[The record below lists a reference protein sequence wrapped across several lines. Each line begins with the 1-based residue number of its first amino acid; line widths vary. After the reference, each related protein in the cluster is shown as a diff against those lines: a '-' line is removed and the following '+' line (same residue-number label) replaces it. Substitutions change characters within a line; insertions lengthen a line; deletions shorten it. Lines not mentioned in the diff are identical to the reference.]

1 MERREVGSLTGNVVA
16 RRVEFRW
23 SVTGTRQ
30 EVDRIR
36 SCQYVELGGGGDETF
51 QLLRI
56 HTRPRS
62 DDPSEAVGVVVI
74 DDLKSASCQLD
85 EKHTVDVGWRRH

>member
-51 QLLRI
+51 QI
-56 HTRPRS
+56 VADP
-62 DDPSEAVGVVVI
+62 DPSPNGP
-74 DDLKSASCQLD
+74 LKLP
-85 EKHTVDVGWRRH
+85 ERL